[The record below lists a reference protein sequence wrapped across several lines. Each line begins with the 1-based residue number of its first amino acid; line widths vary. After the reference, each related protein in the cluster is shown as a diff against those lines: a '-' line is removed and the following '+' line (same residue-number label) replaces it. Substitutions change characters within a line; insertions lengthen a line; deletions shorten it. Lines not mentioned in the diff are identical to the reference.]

1 MVKNLYTMKFFG
13 NGLGFTGFKNDE
25 QEKRELQYVNCC
37 GGGALPFFPNN
48 NQYSAMNL
56 SAVYRAVELISNSIA
71 TLPIKILINDE
82 SGKNEANKHPL
93 NYVFSDRN
101 TDNIISKFTLFKLI
115 VQSVLLRGNGFA
127 HIERVVDRIKT
138 LRYLE
143 PNDVVI
149 NYDKIKNTLYYDVP
163 ILKMKVQPKD
173 MLHFVMFS
181 YDGIKGLSVLQNAQ
195 RSLTIAHSSEN
206 AAKDFFSN
214 GMMINGILKVQGP
227 VSQKQR
233 EDLRAA
239 WNETY
244 TANGSGLAILQGNMD
259 YQTIQLSAKDSQML
273 ESRQFSVNDIA
284 RFFGISPILLGDLS
298 AKTNLNTLEALQN
311 DFLVHTLQPYI
322 TMIENELNRKL
333 LSQSEDNLSITLET
347 NEILRIDKAA
357 QSNYY
362 STLINSGVLSINE
375 VRKEIGYNG
384 IGEDGDKHIIPFTKI
399 DDNTIGGNKDNEVKQ
414 DNE

>member
-1 MVKNLYTMKFFG
+1 MKL
-13 NGLGFTGFKNDE
+13 NGLGWLGITNQE
-25 QEKRELQYVNCC
+25 TEKRELSYISCNAS
-37 GGGALPFFPNN
+37 GALPFFSNA

-71 TLPIKILINDE
+71 TLPIKILISDE
-82 SGKNEANKHPL
+82 SGKNEADKHPL

-101 TDNIISKFTLFKLI
+101 TDNLISKFTLMKLL

-127 HIERVVDRIKT
+127 LIERNGDRVRS

-143 PNDVVI
+143 PNDVQIV
-149 NYDKIKNTLYYDVP
+149 YDKVKNSLYYDVP
-163 ILKMKVQPKD
+163 LIKKHVEPKD

-181 YDGIKGLSVLQNAQ
+181 YDGIKGLSVLQNAA
-195 RSLTIAHSSEN
+195 RSLSIAHSSEN
-206 AAKDFFSN
+206 AAKGFFDN

-227 VSQKQR
+227 VSQQQR

-244 TANGSGLAILQGNMD
+244 TANGSGIAILQGNMD
-259 YQTIQLSAKDSQML
+259 YQTIQLSAKESQML
-273 ESRQFSVNDIA
+273 ESRQFSVTDIA

-298 AKTNLNTLEALQN
+298 KTSYSTLEAVQN

-322 TMIENELNRKL
+322 TMMENEFNRKL
-333 LSQSEDNLSITLET
+333 LKPSETNLSITLET

-362 STLINSGVLSINE
+362 SSLINSGVLSINE

-384 IGEDGDKHIIPFTKI
+384 IGEDGEKHIIPYTDI
-399 DDNTIGGNKDNEVKQ
+399 ATNTIDNGNKDNDEKQ
-414 DNE
+414 DKQ

>member
-1 MVKNLYTMKFFG
+1 MRFFWKEKN
-13 NGLGFTGFKNDE
+13 E
-25 QEKRELQYVNCC
+25 EKRELQYVGCNAS
-37 GGGALPFFPNN
+37 GALPFFPSSNTN
-48 NQYSAMNL
+48 SAMNL

-71 TLPIKILINDE
+71 TLPIKILISDE
-82 SGKNEANKHPL
+82 SGNNEAETHPL

-101 TDNIISKFTLFKLI
+101 THNLISKFTLFKLL

-127 HIERVVDRIKT
+127 LIERKGDRVNS

-143 PNDVVI
+143 PNDVQIVF
-149 NYDKIKNTLYYDVP
+149 DKVRNTLYYDVP
-163 ILKMKVQPKD
+163 LIKKRVEPQD

-181 YDGIKGLSVLQNAQ
+181 YDGIKGLSVLQNAA
-195 RSLTIAHSSEN
+195 RSLSIAHASEN
-206 AAKDFFSN
+206 AAKGFFDN

-227 VSQKQR
+227 VNQRQR

-244 TANGSGLAILQGNMD
+244 TANGSGIAILQGNMD
-259 YQTIQLSAKDSQML
+259 YQTIQLSAKESQML
-273 ESRQFSVNDIA
+273 ESRQFSVTDIA
-284 RFFGISPILLGDLS
+284 RFFGVSPILLGDLS
-298 AKTNLNTLEALQN
+298 AKTNLNTFEALQN

-322 TMIENELNRKL
+322 VMIENELNRKL
-333 LSQSEDNLSITLET
+333 LKQSETNLSITLET

-362 STLINSGVLSINE
+362 STLISSGVLSINE

-384 IGEDGDKHIIPFTKI
+384 IGEDGDKHVIPYTDI
-399 DDNTIGGNKDNEVKQ
+399 NQNLINNNDNEEKQ
-414 DNE
+414 IEDEKD

>member
-1 MVKNLYTMKFFG
+1 MKFFG
-13 NGLGFTGFKNDE
+13 NGLGWIGSQPKE
-25 QEKRELQYVNCC
+25 EKRELSYVGCNAS
-37 GGGALPFFPNN
+37 GALPFFPINN
-48 NQYSAMNL
+48 TNSAMNL

-71 TLPIKILINDE
+71 TLPIKILISDE
-82 SGKNEANKHPL
+82 SGKNEADKHPL

-101 TDNIISKFTLFKLI
+101 TDNLISKFTLFKLL

-127 HIERVVDRIKT
+127 LIERKGDRVSS

-143 PNDVVI
+143 PNDVQIV
-149 NYDKIKNTLYYDVP
+149 YDKIRNALYYDVP
-163 ILKMKVQPKD
+163 LIKKHVEPKD

-181 YDGIKGLSVLQNAQ
+181 YDGIKGLSVLQNAA
-195 RSLTIAHSSEN
+195 RSLSIAHASEN
-206 AAKDFFSN
+206 AAKGFFDN

-227 VSQKQR
+227 VNQKQR

-244 TANGSGLAILQGNMD
+244 TANGSGIAILQGNMD
-259 YQTIQLSAKDSQML
+259 YQTIQLSAKESQML
-273 ESRQFSVNDIA
+273 ESRQFSVTDIA
-284 RFFGISPILLGDLS
+284 RFFGVSPILLGDLS
-298 AKTNLNTLEALQN
+298 AKTNLNTFEALQN

-322 TMIENELNRKL
+322 VMIENELNRKL
-333 LSQSEDNLSITLET
+333 LKQSETNLSITLET

-384 IGEDGDKHIIPFTKI
+384 IGEDGDKHVIPYTDI
-399 DDNTIGGNKDNEVKQ
+399 NQNLINNNDNEEKQ
-414 DNE
+414 IEDEKD

>member
-1 MVKNLYTMKFFG
+1 MRFFG
-13 NGLGFTGFKNDE
+13 KEKNE
-25 QEKRELQYVNCC
+25 EKRELQYVGCNAS
-37 GGGALPFFPNN
+37 GALPFFPSSNTN
-48 NQYSAMNL
+48 SAMNL

-71 TLPIKILINDE
+71 TLPIKILISDE
-82 SGKNEANKHPL
+82 SGNNEAEKHPL

-101 TDNIISKFTLFKLI
+101 THNLISKFTLFKLL

-127 HIERVVDRIKT
+127 LIERKGDRVNS

-143 PNDVVI
+143 PNDVQIVF
-149 NYDKIKNTLYYDVP
+149 DKVRNTLYYDVP
-163 ILKMKVQPKD
+163 LIKKRVEPQD

-181 YDGIKGLSVLQNAQ
+181 YDGIKGLSVLQNAA
-195 RSLTIAHSSEN
+195 RSLSIAHASEN
-206 AAKDFFSN
+206 AAKGFFDN

-227 VSQKQR
+227 VNQKQR

-244 TANGSGLAILQGNMD
+244 TANGSGIAILQGNMD
-259 YQTIQLSAKDSQML
+259 YQTIQLSAKESQML
-273 ESRQFSVNDIA
+273 ESRQFGVTDIA
-284 RFFGISPILLGDLS
+284 RFFGVSPILLGDLS
-298 AKTNLNTLEALQN
+298 AKTNLNTFEALQN

-322 TMIENELNRKL
+322 VMIENELNRKL
-333 LSQSEDNLSITLET
+333 LKQSETNLSITLET

-362 STLINSGVLSINE
+362 STLISSGVLSINE

-384 IGEDGDKHIIPFTKI
+384 IGEDGDKHVIPYTDI
-399 DDNTIGGNKDNEVKQ
+399 NQNLINNNDNEEKQ
-414 DNE
+414 IEDEKD

>member
-1 MVKNLYTMKFFG
+1 MKFFG
-13 NGLGFTGFKNDE
+13 NGLGWIGSQPKE
-25 QEKRELQYVNCC
+25 EKRELSYVGCNAS
-37 GGGALPFFPNN
+37 GALPFFPINN
-48 NQYSAMNL
+48 TNSAMNL

-82 SGKNEANKHPL
+82 SGKNEADKHPL

-101 TDNIISKFTLFKLI
+101 TDNLISKFTLFKLL

-127 HIERVVDRIKT
+127 LIERKGDRVSS

-143 PNDVVI
+143 PNDVQIV
-149 NYDKIKNTLYYDVP
+149 YDKIRNTLYYDVP
-163 ILKMKVQPKD
+163 LIKKHVEPKD

-181 YDGIKGLSVLQNAQ
+181 YDGIKGLSVLQNAA
-195 RSLTIAHSSEN
+195 RSLSIAHASEN
-206 AAKDFFSN
+206 AAQGFFDN

-227 VSQKQR
+227 VNQKQR

-244 TANGSGLAILQGNMD
+244 TANGSGIAILQGNMD
-259 YQTIQLSAKDSQML
+259 YQTIQLSAKESQML
-273 ESRQFSVNDIA
+273 ESRQFSVTDIA
-284 RFFGISPILLGDLS
+284 RFFGVSPILLGDLS
-298 AKTNLNTLEALQN
+298 AKTNLNTFEALQN

-322 TMIENELNRKL
+322 VMIENELNRKL
-333 LSQSEDNLSITLET
+333 LKQSETNLSITLET

-384 IGEDGDKHIIPFTKI
+384 IGEDGDKHVIPYTDI
-399 DDNTIGGNKDNEVKQ
+399 NQNLINNNDNEEKQ
-414 DNE
+414 IEDEKD

>member
-1 MVKNLYTMKFFG
+1 MRFFG
-13 NGLGFTGFKNDE
+13 KE
-25 QEKRELQYVNCC
+25 KKEEKRELQYVGCNAS
-37 GGGALPFFPNN
+37 GALPFFPSSNTN
-48 NQYSAMNL
+48 SAMNL

-71 TLPIKILINDE
+71 TLPIKILISDE
-82 SGKNEANKHPL
+82 SGNNEAETHPL

-101 TDNIISKFTLFKLI
+101 TDNLISKFTLFKLL

-127 HIERVVDRIKT
+127 LIERKGNRVNS

-143 PNDVVI
+143 PNDVQIVF
-149 NYDKIKNTLYYDVP
+149 DKVRNTLYYDVP
-163 ILKMKVQPKD
+163 LIKKRVEPQD

-181 YDGIKGLSVLQNAQ
+181 YDGIKGLSVLQNAA
-195 RSLTIAHSSEN
+195 RSLSIAHASEN
-206 AAKDFFSN
+206 AAKGFFDN

-227 VSQKQR
+227 VNQRQR

-244 TANGSGLAILQGNMD
+244 TANGSGIAILQGNMD
-259 YQTIQLSAKDSQML
+259 YQTIQLSAKESQML
-273 ESRQFSVNDIA
+273 ESRQFSVTDIA
-284 RFFGISPILLGDLS
+284 RFFGVSPILLGDLS
-298 AKTNLNTLEALQN
+298 AKTNLNTFEALQN

-322 TMIENELNRKL
+322 VMIENELNRKL
-333 LSQSEDNLSITLET
+333 LKQSETNLSITLET

-362 STLINSGVLSINE
+362 STLISSGVLSINE

-384 IGEDGDKHIIPFTKI
+384 IGEDGDKHVIPYTDI
-399 DDNTIGGNKDNEVKQ
+399 NQNLINNNDNEEKQ
-414 DNE
+414 IEDEKD

>member
-1 MVKNLYTMKFFG
+1 MKFFG
-13 NGLGFTGFKNDE
+13 NGLGWLGSQPNE
-25 QEKRELQYVNCC
+25 EKRELQYVSCNAS
-37 GGGALPFFPNN
+37 GALPFFPMTNGN
-48 NQYSAMNL
+48 SAMNL
-56 SAVYRAVELISNSIA
+56 SAVYRAVEIISNSIA
-71 TLPIKILINDE
+71 TLPVKILINDE
-82 SGKNEANKHPL
+82 SGKNEADKHPL

-101 TDNIISKFTLFKLI
+101 TNNIISKFTLFKLL

-127 HIERVVDRIKT
+127 LIERSGGMVKS

-143 PNDVVI
+143 PNDVNIV
-149 NYDKIKNTLYYDVP
+149 YDKIKNTLYYDVP
-163 ILKMKVQPKD
+163 IVKRHVDPKD
-173 MLHFVMFS
+173 MIHLVMFS
-181 YDGIKGLSVLQNAQ
+181 YDGIKGLSVLQNAA
-195 RSLTIAHSSEN
+195 RSIGIAQASEN
-206 AAKDFFSN
+206 AAKSFFDN

-227 VSQKQR
+227 VNQKQR

-244 TANGSGLAILQGNMD
+244 TANGSGIAILQGNMD

-273 ESRQFSVNDIA
+273 ESRQFSVTDIA
-284 RFFGISPILLGDLS
+284 RFFGISPVLLGDLS
-298 AKTNLNTLEALQN
+298 AKTNLNTFEALQN

-322 TMIENELNRKL
+322 TMIENEMNRKL
-333 LSQSEDNLSITLET
+333 LSPSEDNLSITLET

-384 IGEDGDKHIIPFTKI
+384 IGEEGDKHIIPYSDI
-399 DDNTIGGNKDNEVKQ
+399 NQNTIDNKDNNKKEDINDEK
-414 DNE
+414 D

>member
-1 MVKNLYTMKFFG
+1 MRFFWKEKN
-13 NGLGFTGFKNDE
+13 E
-25 QEKRELQYVNCC
+25 EKRELQYVGCNAS
-37 GGGALPFFPNN
+37 GALPFFPSSNTN
-48 NQYSAMNL
+48 SAMNL

-71 TLPIKILINDE
+71 TLPIKILISDE
-82 SGKNEANKHPL
+82 SGNNEAEKHPL

-101 TDNIISKFTLFKLI
+101 TDNLISKFTLFKLL

-127 HIERVVDRIKT
+127 LIERKGDRVNS

-143 PNDVVI
+143 PNDVQIVF
-149 NYDKIKNTLYYDVP
+149 DKVRNTLYYDVP
-163 ILKMKVQPKD
+163 LIKKRVEPQD

-181 YDGIKGLSVLQNAQ
+181 YDGIKGLSVLQNAA
-195 RSLTIAHSSEN
+195 RSLSIAHASEN
-206 AAKDFFSN
+206 AAKGFFDN

-227 VSQKQR
+227 VNQKQR

-244 TANGSGLAILQGNMD
+244 TANGSGIAILQGNMD
-259 YQTIQLSAKDSQML
+259 YQTIQLSAKESQML
-273 ESRQFSVNDIA
+273 ESRQFSVTDIA
-284 RFFGISPILLGDLS
+284 RFFGVSPILLGDLS
-298 AKTNLNTLEALQN
+298 AKTNLNTFEALQN

-322 TMIENELNRKL
+322 VMIENELNRKL
-333 LSQSEDNLSITLET
+333 LKQSETNLSITLET

-375 VRKEIGYNG
+375 VRKELGYNG
-384 IGEDGDKHIIPFTKI
+384 IGEDGDKNIIPYTDI
-399 DDNTIGGNKDNEVKQ
+399 ATNTINGDKDNDEKQ
-414 DNE
+414 NKINEKG

>member
-1 MVKNLYTMKFFG
+1 MRFFG
-13 NGLGFTGFKNDE
+13 KE
-25 QEKRELQYVNCC
+25 KKEEKRELQYVGCNAS
-37 GGGALPFFPNN
+37 GALPFFPSSNTN
-48 NQYSAMNL
+48 SAMNL

-71 TLPIKILINDE
+71 TLPIKILISDE
-82 SGKNEANKHPL
+82 SGNNEAETHPL

-101 TDNIISKFTLFKLI
+101 TDNLISKFTLFKLL

-127 HIERVVDRIKT
+127 LIERKGNRVNS

-143 PNDVVI
+143 PNDVQIVF
-149 NYDKIKNTLYYDVP
+149 DKVRNTLYYDVP
-163 ILKMKVQPKD
+163 LIKKRVEPQD

-181 YDGIKGLSVLQNAQ
+181 YDGIKGLSVLQNAA
-195 RSLTIAHSSEN
+195 RSLSIAHASEN
-206 AAKDFFSN
+206 AAKGFFDN

-227 VSQKQR
+227 VNQKQR

-244 TANGSGLAILQGNMD
+244 TANGSGIAILQGNMD
-259 YQTIQLSAKDSQML
+259 YQTIQLSAKESQML
-273 ESRQFSVNDIA
+273 ESRQFSVTDIA
-284 RFFGISPILLGDLS
+284 RFFGVSPILLGDLS
-298 AKTNLNTLEALQN
+298 AKTNLNTFEALQN

-322 TMIENELNRKL
+322 VMIENELNRKL
-333 LSQSEDNLSITLET
+333 LKQSETNLSITLET

-362 STLINSGVLSINE
+362 STLISSGVLSINE

-384 IGEDGDKHIIPFTKI
+384 IGEDGDKHVIPYTDI
-399 DDNTIGGNKDNEVKQ
+399 NQNLINNNDNEEKQ
-414 DNE
+414 IEDEKD